1 MMTYEAAK
9 QLFDGAGLPLTE
21 SHFAQFQCYL
31 AELTETNR
39 HMNLTAITEPA
50 EAWEKHFLDCAILL
64 QKVQLPLGATC
75 IDVGTGAG
83 FPGMVLALL
92 RPDLQVTLLDSL
104 QKRIGFLE
112 QTAAK
117 LGLANVRCI
126 HARAEDG
133 AKLPELR
140 EQFDMATARAVAAMP
155 VLTEYCLPFVKQG
168 GVFAAM
174 KGPSETAEQA
184 ETAAKLL
191 GGALDPD
198 KTLELR
204 ITATDGFGQSALRTE
219 SLAGRRWAMKLRP
232 DGLGVGFGMS
242 PQEGSALELPD
253 GWRVL
258 IGGRSAAEQAWP
270 VGAVFWTPEA
280 TNPASLLGFGTWS
293 RVNSALPAAW
303 KRET

>member
-64 QKVQLPLGATC
+64 QKVQLPLGAAC

-112 QTAAK
+112 QTTAK

-140 EQFDMATARAVAAMP
+140 EQ
-155 VLTEYCLPFVKQG
+155 
-168 GVFAAM
+168 
-174 KGPSETAEQA
+174 
-184 ETAAKLL
+184 
-191 GGALDPD
+191 LDVY
-198 KTLELR
+198 KR
-204 ITATDGFGQSALRTE
+204 QVSGHRSA
-219 SLAGRRWAMKLRP
+219 
-232 DGLGVGFGMS
+232 
-242 PQEGSALELPD
+242 GSA
-253 GWRVL
+253 GVL
-258 IGGRSAAEQAWP
+258 RSA
-270 VGAVFWTPEA
+270 G
-280 TNPASLLGFGTWS
+280 NP
-293 RVNSALPAAW
+293 LPLRLFVW
-303 KRET
+303 

>member
-1 MMTYEAAK
+1 
-9 QLFDGAGLPLTE
+9 
-21 SHFAQFQCYL
+21 
-31 AELTETNR
+31 
-39 HMNLTAITEPA
+39 MNLTAITEPA

-191 GGALDPD
+191 GGEIVGEESYTLPTAGERKLIRIRKTAPTPQKYPRRSD
-198 KTLELR
+198 K
-204 ITATDGFGQSALRTE
+204 IKKQ
-219 SLAGRRWAMKLRP
+219 P
-232 DGLGVGFGMS
+232 LG
-242 PQEGSALELPD
+242 
-253 GWRVL
+253 
-258 IGGRSAAEQAWP
+258 
-270 VGAVFWTPEA
+270 
-280 TNPASLLGFGTWS
+280 
-293 RVNSALPAAW
+293 
-303 KRET
+303 

>member
-64 QKVQLPLGATC
+64 QKVQLPLGAAC

-112 QTAAK
+112 QTTAK

-140 EQFDMATARAVAAMP
+140 EQFDMATARAGADGI
-155 VLTEYCLPFVKQG
+155 LPAVC
-168 GVFAAM
+168 
-174 KGPSETAEQA
+174 E
-184 ETAAKLL
+184 
-191 GGALDPD
+191 
-198 KTLELR
+198 
-204 ITATDGFGQSALRTE
+204 
-219 SLAGRRWAMKLRP
+219 AGRRVCRNERA
-232 DGLGVGFGMS
+232 VGNG
-242 PQEGSALELPD
+242 GA
-253 GWRVL
+253 
-258 IGGRSAAEQAWP
+258 GRSSGEAA
-270 VGAVFWTPEA
+270 GRRDRRRRK
-280 TNPASLLGFGTWS
+280 LY
-293 RVNSALPAAW
+293 SAHC
-303 KRET
+303 R

>member
-92 RPDLQVTLLDSL
+92 RSDLQVTLLDSL

-126 HARAEDG
+126 H
-133 AKLPELR
+133 
-140 EQFDMATARAVAAMP
+140 ARAVAAMP

-191 GGALDPD
+191 GGEIVGEESYTLPTAGERKLIRIRKTAPTPQKYPRRSD
-198 KTLELR
+198 KIKKQPLE
-204 ITATDGFGQSALRTE
+204 
-219 SLAGRRWAMKLRP
+219 
-232 DGLGVGFGMS
+232 
-242 PQEGSALELPD
+242 
-253 GWRVL
+253 
-258 IGGRSAAEQAWP
+258 
-270 VGAVFWTPEA
+270 
-280 TNPASLLGFGTWS
+280 
-293 RVNSALPAAW
+293 
-303 KRET
+303 

>member
-126 HARAEDG
+126 HVRAEDG

-174 KGPSETAEQA
+174 KGRRKRRSRQKQRRSCW
-184 ETAAKLL
+184 AARSSAKKAILCPLL
-191 GGALDPD
+191 
-198 KTLELR
+198 
-204 ITATDGFGQSALRTE
+204 
-219 SLAGRRWAMKLRP
+219 
-232 DGLGVGFGMS
+232 VN
-242 PQEGSALELPD
+242 GS
-253 GWRVL
+253 
-258 IGGRSAAEQAWP
+258 
-270 VGAVFWTPEA
+270 
-280 TNPASLLGFGTWS
+280 
-293 RVNSALPAAW
+293 
-303 KRET
+303 

>member
-117 LGLANVRCI
+117 L
-126 HARAEDG
+126 
-133 AKLPELR
+133 PELR

-191 GGALDPD
+191 GGEIVGEESYTLPTAGERKLIRIRKTAPTPQKYPRRSD
-198 KTLELR
+198 K
-204 ITATDGFGQSALRTE
+204 IKKQ
-219 SLAGRRWAMKLRP
+219 P
-232 DGLGVGFGMS
+232 LG
-242 PQEGSALELPD
+242 
-253 GWRVL
+253 
-258 IGGRSAAEQAWP
+258 
-270 VGAVFWTPEA
+270 
-280 TNPASLLGFGTWS
+280 
-293 RVNSALPAAW
+293 
-303 KRET
+303 

>member
-104 QKRIGFLE
+104 QKRIGFLSRRRQSWDLPTSAVSTPE
-112 QTAAK
+112 PRTGRSCRNCGSS
-117 LGLANVRCI
+117 LTWR
-126 HARAEDG
+126 
-133 AKLPELR
+133 LPEPWQPCR
-140 EQFDMATARAVAAMP
+140 
-155 VLTEYCLPFVKQG
+155 C
-168 GVFAAM
+168 
-174 KGPSETAEQA
+174 
-184 ETAAKLL
+184 
-191 GGALDPD
+191 
-198 KTLELR
+198 
-204 ITATDGFGQSALRTE
+204 
-219 SLAGRRWAMKLRP
+219 
-232 DGLGVGFGMS
+232 
-242 PQEGSALELPD
+242 
-253 GWRVL
+253 
-258 IGGRSAAEQAWP
+258 
-270 VGAVFWTPEA
+270 
-280 TNPASLLGFGTWS
+280 
-293 RVNSALPAAW
+293 
-303 KRET
+303 

>member
-155 VLTEYCLPFVKQG
+155 GADGILPAVC
-168 GVFAAM
+168 
-174 KGPSETAEQA
+174 E
-184 ETAAKLL
+184 
-191 GGALDPD
+191 
-198 KTLELR
+198 
-204 ITATDGFGQSALRTE
+204 
-219 SLAGRRWAMKLRP
+219 AGRRICRNERTVGNGGAGRNSGEAAGRRDRRRRKLY
-232 DGLGVGFGMS
+232 
-242 PQEGSALELPD
+242 SANC
-253 GWRVL
+253 R
-258 IGGRSAAEQAWP
+258 
-270 VGAVFWTPEA
+270 
-280 TNPASLLGFGTWS
+280 
-293 RVNSALPAAW
+293 
-303 KRET
+303 

>member
-117 LGLANVRCI
+117 LGLANVITLIVLVVYRPRDAFAVLI
-126 HARAEDG
+126 
-133 AKLPELR
+133 LR
-140 EQFDMATARAVAAMP
+140 ILLGSIFTGTPVSLLYSLTGGILCFLGMA
-155 VLTEYCLPFVKQG
+155 LLC
-168 GVFAAM
+168 
-174 KGPSETAEQA
+174 
-184 ETAAKLL
+184 KLL
-191 GGALDPD
+191 QKKHLWF
-198 KTLELR
+198 
-204 ITATDGFGQSALRTE
+204 IS
-219 SLAGRRWAMKLRP
+219 
-232 DGLGVGFGMS
+232 
-242 PQEGSALELPD
+242 
-253 GWRVL
+253 
-258 IGGRSAAEQAWP
+258 I
-270 VGAVFWTPEA
+270 VGAVLHNVGQILAAIAAMQSVQVIAYFPFLLVAGCITGFFTGIAADRVIHFLPKSIFPK
-280 TNPASLLGFGTWS
+280 PAEK
-293 RVNSALPAAW
+293 PA
-303 KRET
+303 KNEKHS